1 MSLVQPFPPGVL
13 PLNQQRNDGT
23 NKKHDNEAEQTNDDI
38 AQSCQVVEI
47 QVTIVVSISSKG
59 TRENILGHV
68 GAYSHAV
75 FFGMGVDEGLHTIC
89 IQFPIV
95 GCCLFGIGEL
105 EVEFSLVYPYTNRLK
120 KERYRDIH

>member
-47 QVTIVVSISSKG
+47 QVTIVVSISSQG
-59 TRENILGHV
+59 TGNVLGSCIVELV
-68 GAYSHAV
+68 GV
-75 FFGMGVDEGLHTIC
+75 GVDEGLDTIC
-89 IQFPIV
+89 IQLPIV
-95 GCCLFGIGEL
+95 GCCLVGIGEL
-105 EVEFSLVYPYTNRLK
+105 ETELSLPSY
-120 KERYRDIH
+120 